1 MKIKKFAVIAAC
13 SCLVFSSNA
22 VSAHCHNGNC
32 HYDYDYG
39 YNYDYDYGY
48 NYDYDYGYNY
58 DYDYG
63 YNYNYDYDYG
73 YNYDYGH
80 HAGHNTC
87 INNDYDCSS
96 HPDHAHIDGVCPYY
110 CTDQEYQ
117 YYQASTVKK
126 VQAKLNKAGY
136 KWGSA
141 NGVYN
146 AKTKKSIKKFQK
158 NKKMAV
164 NGKITKSLLDKLDL

>member
-39 YNYDYDYGY
+39 YNYDY
-48 NYDYDYGYNY
+48 
-58 DYDYG
+58 
-63 YNYNYDYDYG
+63 
-73 YNYDYGH
+73 GH

-96 HPDHAHIDGVCPYY
+96 HPDHAHIDGVLPGFY
-110 CTDQEYQ
+110 CEK
-117 YYQASTVKK
+117 STS
-126 VQAKLNKAGY
+126 Q
-136 KWGSA
+136 
-141 NGVYN
+141 
-146 AKTKKSIKKFQK
+146 T
-158 NKKMAV
+158 
-164 NGKITKSLLDKLDL
+164 

>member
-32 HYDYDYG
+32 H
-39 YNYDYDYGY
+39 
-48 NYDYDYGYNY
+48 
-58 DYDYG
+58 
-63 YNYNYDYDYG
+63 YDYDYG

-136 KWGSA
+136 NVAVPMEYITLK
-141 NGVYN
+141 
-146 AKTKKSIKKFQK
+146 QK
-158 NKKMAV
+158 NQLKNSRKTR
-164 NGKITKSLLDKLDL
+164 KWL

>member
-13 SCLVFSSNA
+13 SCLVFNSNA

-32 HYDYDYG
+32 HYDYDYS
-39 YNYDYDYGY
+39 YDYND
-48 NYDYDYGYNY
+48 
-58 DYDYG
+58 
-63 YNYNYDYDYG
+63 
-73 YNYDYGH
+73 DYGH
-80 HAGHNTC
+80 HAGHNNC

-96 HPDHAHIDGVCPYY
+96 HPDHAHPDGVCPYY

-136 KWGSA
+136 KCGSA

-146 AKTKKSIKKFQK
+146 TKTKKAIKKFQK

-164 NGKITKSLLDKLDL
+164 NGKITKNLLDKLNL

>member
-39 YNYDYDYGY
+39 
-48 NYDYDYGYNY
+48 
-58 DYDYG
+58 
-63 YNYNYDYDYG
+63 YNYDYDYG

-126 VQAKLNKAGY
+126 VQARLNKAGY
-136 KWGSA
+136 KCGSA

-158 NKKMAV
+158 NKKRKKLKINDKV
-164 NGKITKSLLDKLDL
+164 NG

>member
-32 HYDYDYG
+32 H
-39 YNYDYDYGY
+39 
-48 NYDYDYGYNY
+48 
-58 DYDYG
+58 
-63 YNYNYDYDYG
+63 YDYDYG

-136 KWGSA
+136 KCGSA